1 MCNLCAK
8 YHKPITVQYNIID
21 DGSWVL
27 RLTYWTYEQIGL
39 RNALLK
45 QNSSICRGLIVPHV
59 TFHNYLPPCLSL
71 NFLKSVN
78 PLTYPFSPARE
89 PPRSTRIALF
99 VPDRQTA
106 QFNGTTLI
114 YTLRKQWRTFKFSLT
129 PVAVLEEAFKGRRV
143 IRSPYLSWM
152 CLETGSSAC
161 YCWLIYWCT
170 EWLWGKKKYSHI
182 SRLEHRM
189 LRLSGSDE
197 IDFCWYRKRKGN
209 PWLLNSLAVAVVIN
223 CLIFCG
229 FKEDKCILLQFRSPQ
244 VPNQFPWA

>member
-8 YHKPITVQYNIID
+8 YHKPIIVQYYIID
-21 DGSWVL
+21 DSSWVL

-39 RNALLK
+39 RNALLE
-45 QNSSICRGLIVPHV
+45 QNSFICRGLIVPHI
-59 TFHNYLPPCLSL
+59 TFHNDLPPCLSL
-71 NFLKSVN
+71 NFLKSVS
-78 PLTYPFSPARE
+78 PLTYPFSPSRE
-89 PPRSTRIALF
+89 SPRSTLIALF

-129 PVAVLEEAFKGRRV
+129 PVAILEEAFKGQRV
-143 IRSPYLSWM
+143 
-152 CLETGSSAC
+152 ETGSSAC
-161 YCWLIYWCT
+161 YCWLIYWGT

-182 SRLEHRM
+182 SRLKHRM
-189 LRLSGSDE
+189 LRLFGSDL

-209 PWLLNSLAVAVVIN
+209 PWLLNSLAVAVVTN

-229 FKEDKCILLQFRSPQ
+229 F
-244 VPNQFPWA
+244 